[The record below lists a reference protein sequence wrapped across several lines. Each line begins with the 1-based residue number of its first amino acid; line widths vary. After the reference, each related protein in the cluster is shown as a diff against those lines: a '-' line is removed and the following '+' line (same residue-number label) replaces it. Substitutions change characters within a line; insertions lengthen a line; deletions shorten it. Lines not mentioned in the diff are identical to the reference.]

1 MKTELLDQVPYL
13 LTTRLIPADGNKV
26 PIGGKGWNKKSFTYE
41 ELMKFDFKAIGVITG
56 VLPDKS
62 AGILALDFDDCEEIM
77 PQGMKGMVV
86 KSPRANSCK
95 AIFYLDAGSE
105 VFELLQNRIPKNG
118 RTSMEAG
125 SGKLEIFWGENQ
137 SQVIIVGK
145 HPEGQYRIENDG
157 IEFFDE
163 AVLMQFLKVLLKSPR
178 RVGKVVEH
186 NSDRNWDLMVTK
198 TILEHPALHS
208 ERFRDYSEWLKVL
221 MALKHTGERD
231 GIENIYEE
239 LAYEWSQKVPNFSG
253 YEAFEKQ
260 WNAIQNTHG
269 DPRTLAS
276 LIHTAEELGVKVPKK
291 KKVLLAEDIS
301 DADDAALIYDI
312 VNGYVELDEETTSP
326 DYLFL
331 QEMVRN
337 AEKQQEGV
345 MARLPQWDDSWTKEE
360 KKAWKNKANCYP
372 VLHTSFR
379 QACLENI
386 VFNGASFQF
395 EFKNKRGEDIEFDRI
410 RELGAQLKNCREL
423 PFFGKATGAHQSFAD
438 EVAKKNRYYPQQVY
452 AKGLLGKW
460 DGVDRVLGTLLNEV
474 LKLETDFQ
482 KQLVLKWLKGTT
494 ERWLDPSCKFDH
506 ILILQGAQGIGKT
519 SFFEALSPLGM
530 FDTLQQLNT
539 KDDYLALHRC
549 AIVELGEVDYI
560 FRRQDI
566 SKFKGTITK
575 SKDYIRIP
583 YGKSTHEFPRA
594 FTLCGSVNNP
604 VFLVDETGSRRFFVI
619 PLDEH
624 RIDWKWVRENR
635 DQLWAQVMSLEIRSW
650 LNEEEQHL
658 VEENNNN
665 FKVEGTIEPLVE
677 AVICDRTL
685 EQLQAGVWEDG
696 KPLSTQVIFGIITDR
711 EKIAKT
717 GREASIIKGK
727 IPDIMVKL
735 GFKHTRMTEKD
746 KKTYYIS
753 GDPRVWRQK

>member
-1 MKTELLDQVPYL
+1 
-13 LTTRLIPADGNKV
+13 
-26 PIGGKGWNKKSFTYE
+26 
-41 ELMKFDFKAIGVITG
+41 
-56 VLPDKS
+56 
-62 AGILALDFDDCEEIM
+62 
-77 PQGMKGMVV
+77 MV
-86 KSPRANSCK
+86 A
-95 AIFYLDAGSE
+95 
-105 VFELLQNRIPKNG
+105 
-118 RTSMEAG
+118 
-125 SGKLEIFWGENQ
+125 
-137 SQVIIVGK
+137 
-145 HPEGQYRIENDG
+145 
-157 IEFFDE
+157 
-163 AVLMQFLKVLLKSPR
+163 
-178 RVGKVVEH
+178 
-186 NSDRNWDLMVTK
+186 K
-198 TILEHPALHS
+198 TILEQPAFQS
-208 ERFRDYSEWLKVL
+208 KQFGSYEKWLQVL

-231 GIENIYEE
+231 GIEDLYKE
-239 LAYEWSQKVPNFSG
+239 LAHEWSQKAPNYDG
-253 YEAFEKQ
+253 YEAFERQ
-260 WNAIQNTHG
+260 WEVIQNTHG
-269 DPRTLAS
+269 DPITLAT
-276 LIHTAEELGVKVPKK
+276 LIHTAEELGIKVPKK
-291 KKVLLAEDIS
+291 KRVLRAEDIS

-337 AEKQQEGV
+337 AEKQQEGIIK
-345 MARLPQWDDSWTKEE
+345 RLPQWDDNWSKEE

-395 EFKNKRGEDIEFDRI
+395 EFKNKRGEDVEFDRI

-460 DGVDRVLGTLLNEV
+460 DGVDRVFGKLLNEV
-474 LKLETDFQ
+474 LKVETDFQ

-604 VFLVDETGSRRFFVI
+604 VFLVDVTGSRRFFVI

>member
-13 LTTRLIPADGNKV
+13 LITRLIPANGNKV

-56 VLPDKS
+56 VLPNKS

-77 PQGMKGMVV
+77 PQGLKGMVV

-105 VFELLQNRIPKNG
+105 VFELLQKRIPKNG

-157 IEFFDE
+157 VEFFDE
-163 AVLMQFLKVLLKSPR
+163 AVLMKFLKGWLKSPR

-186 NSDRNWDLMVTK
+186 NSDHNWDLMVVK
-198 TILEHPALHS
+198 TILEHPQMSS
-208 ERFRDYSEWLKVL
+208 ERFADYSEWRNVL

-231 GIENIYEE
+231 GIEDIYEE
-239 LAYEWSQKVPNFSG
+239 LAHEWSQKAPNYEG
-253 YEAFEKQ
+253 YEVFEKQ
-260 WNAIQNTHG
+260 WEAIQNNHV
-269 DPRTLAS
+269 DPITLAS
-276 LIHTAEELGVKVPKK
+276 LIHTAEELGIKVPRKK
-291 KKVLLAEDIS
+291 TVLKAEDIS
-301 DADDAALIYDI
+301 EADDVALIYDI

-326 DYLFL
+326 DYLLL
-331 QEMVRN
+331 QEMVRI
-337 AEKQQEGV
+337 AEKQQQGIME
-345 MARLPQWDDSWTKEE
+345 RLPQWDDSWSKEE
-360 KKAWKNKANCYP
+360 KKAWKNRANCYQ

-379 QACLENI
+379 KACLDHI
-386 VFNGASFQF
+386 VFNAATFEF
-395 EFKNKRGEDIEFDRI
+395 EFKLKRGEAIEFDRI
-410 RELGAQLKNCREL
+410 RELGAHLKHSREL

-460 DGVDRVLGTLLNEV
+460 DGVDRLGELFNRI
-474 LKLETDFQ
+474 LKVETDFQ
-482 KQLVLKWLKGTT
+482 KQLVLKWLKGTS
-494 ERWLDPSCKFDH
+494 ERWLNPSCKFDH

-519 SFFEALSPLGM
+519 SFFEALSPMAM

-549 AIVELGEVDYI
+549 SIVELGEVDYV
-560 FRRQDI
+560 FRKQDI

-575 SKDYIRIP
+575 AKDYIRIP

-624 RIDWKWVRENR
+624 RIDWKWVSENR
-635 DQLWAQVMSLEIRSW
+635 DQLWAQVMSLNIRTW
-650 LNEEEQHL
+650 LNEEEQNA
-658 VEENNNN
+658 VEENNAA
-665 FKVEGTIEPLVE
+665 FKVRGVVEPLVE
-677 AVICDRTL
+677 AVICDRTSK
-685 EQLQAGVWEDG
+685 QLQAGVWDSHH
-696 KPLSTQVIFGIITDR
+696 PLTTETIFNIITDR
-711 EKIAKT
+711 EKIART

-735 GFKHTRMTEKD
+735 GFKQLRMLNNDRE
-746 KKTYYIS
+746 TYRIS
-753 GDPRVWRQK
+753 GNPRVWRRK